1 MEVKDLVTAVCGTIV
16 KVVIVALLVSWIYKG
31 ATLAYDY
38 GYRIF
43 EEPPVATGEGRSV
56 TVTIPEGMSAKE
68 MGNLFLQKGLIRDA
82 DLFQLQY
89 MLSEFKKDIK
99 PGTFELSTAM
109 TAEEMMEAMTME
121 QAEGAE

>member
-43 EEPPVATGEGRSV
+43 EEPPVATGEGRVV
-56 TVTIPEGMSAKE
+56 TVTIPKGMSAKE

-121 QAEGAE
+121 QTESAE